1 MTILHV
7 GQAVVTKL
15 WTAVGIRPLA
25 HDTVAGGTTQTP
37 GGVGKVEA
45 LAQQDE
51 SPASATFIVMRAGD
65 PIGGHDA
72 SVNRAVAAHAPPI
85 KALISASCRRNVA
98 QLRKFPSQSVAA
110 QAELIVAFVLVTR
123 NRALPAVA
131 S

>member
-25 HDTVAGGTTQTP
+25 HDTVAGGTTQAP

-72 SVNRAVAAHAPPI
+72 SVNRAVPHAPAIHDFITP
-85 KALISASCRRNVA
+85 SCRRTVA
-98 QLRKFPSQSVAA
+98 RGRKS
-110 QAELIVAFVLVTR
+110 
-123 NRALPAVA
+123 
-131 S
+131 

>member
-25 HDTVAGGTTQTP
+25 HDTVAGGTTQAP

-45 LAQQDE
+45 LAQQGE

-72 SVNRAVAAHAPPI
+72 SVNRAGAHAPPI
-85 KALISASCRRNVA
+85 KALVSASGPRDVA
-98 QLRKFPSQSVAA
+98 QLRQFPAQSVSA
-110 QAELIVAFVLVTR
+110 QAVVR
-123 NRALPAVA
+123 
-131 S
+131 

>member
-1 MTILHV
+1 MTMLHA

-25 HDTVAGGTTQTP
+25 HDTAAGGTTQAP

-51 SPASATFIVMRAGD
+51 RPASATFIVMRAGD

-72 SVNRAVAAHAPPI
+72 SVNRAVAHAPPI

-98 QLRKFPSQSVAA
+98 QLRKFPSQSVTA
-110 QAELIVAFVLVTR
+110 QGELIAAFVVVTT
-123 NRALPAVA
+123 NRVLPAVA

>member
-25 HDTVAGGTTQTP
+25 HDTVAGGTTQAP

-65 PIGGHDA
+65 PLGGHDA
-72 SVNRAVAAHAPPI
+72 SVNRAVPHAPPI
-85 KALISASCRRNVA
+85 KALISASCRRHVA
-98 QLRKFPSQSVAA
+98 QLRKSPSQAGARPGERVAA
-110 QAELIVAFVLVTR
+110 
-123 NRALPAVA
+123 
-131 S
+131 